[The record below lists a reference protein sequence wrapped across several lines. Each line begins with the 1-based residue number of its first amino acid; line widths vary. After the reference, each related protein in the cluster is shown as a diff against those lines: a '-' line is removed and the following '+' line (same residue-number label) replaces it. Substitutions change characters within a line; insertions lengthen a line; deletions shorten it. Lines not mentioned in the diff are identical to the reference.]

1 MPLTQTAQRRP
12 VTVAM
17 FFLGIALLGL
27 VALRH
32 IPIDFLPAIQIPE
45 LMVQTGYPGASAAEV
60 EAQVTDA
67 IESTLGT
74 VSGVRHSRSISRE
87 GMSLVRLEFY
97 WGTRVD
103 YALLEVREKLDA
115 VRGFLP
121 EGVERPTI
129 LRIDPSTEAI
139 MTIAISRRATVDSS
153 GKNSQHKGGTQNR
166 RTDYADPFQRQQ
178 SSSPAL
184 RPEQAS
190 PNLYQDAGSLYSQGE
205 AGYRASPP
213 AVGLALPPQAERE
226 LAELREFADLLVRRR
241 LEQIDGIAQAV
252 VAGGAE
258 REIQV
263 AADPDRLAAHRL
275 GLEELRL
282 ALQNANVHYSGGTL
296 RQGVFRYAFRTI
308 SELEDVAAIG
318 EVALRTPGGQLVRIA
333 DLAQVREGFAE
344 RQGLTRLNGE
354 EAILLFVR
362 KEAGANTV
370 AVSDR
375 VQAVLELLRHEYP
388 VIEMQVIFA
397 QAGFIRQSISDIEQ
411 AIFWGALLAFLVLF
425 LFLRDTRYPLLIG
438 LATPFSILGT
448 IVLMYFAGISFNIIS
463 LTGLALGIGMVG
475 DNAIIVVENYSR
487 LREQGLGV
495 RAAVLQGAQELN
507 LTVTAATLTNVA
519 VFLPVIF
526 VRGIAQKLFLQMSLT
541 MTFALLASL
550 LVAITLVPAL
560 LVRLGSRP
568 GRRPLTAS
576 LAPLAALQRHFARLY
591 SRFLEGYLRLL
602 RWCLRHRAQVL
613 LLTTLIS
620 LAAGLSAFFIDARP
634 APDIDQSRFAF
645 ELKMARGT
653 AFAVTMA
660 ASARI
665 EALLLELP
673 CAEAVVAD
681 IGISTREDYFSLLQA
696 DLDRSRIEVKLRPG
710 WSVEA
715 AVAMARRALESLQP
729 ELDGSVG
736 SLTLKRR
743 TTTFERILQPGEE
756 DVEIRVLGRD
766 LAMCA
771 RIARELEGR
780 LRRAGGLADLQTV
793 SERGGPELR
802 IQLHQ
807 DRLGRYGLEASGVI
821 AEVSAFLRG
830 TTATWLADFDRRVPV
845 RLGVLRREGENP
857 VDRVLRQPLG
867 PVPLS
872 ELAEVR
878 HGEGLSEIYHDNLQ
892 RVVLLRANTARLG
905 LLTTVSEI
913 KAVAAAMPLPTG
925 YAVRTGGQV
934 EEMADSFRSLLIII
948 LLAFFLVYMIL
959 ASEYESVLYP
969 LVVLL
974 TTPLAL
980 VGAILAIWAAG
991 QSYNIM
997 SIIGLVIML
1006 GAIDN
1011 DTVIAIDLII
1021 ANRRS
1026 GMALHEA
1033 VLEGMRRRLR
1043 PIVMSTL
1050 TTVLG
1055 LIPLL
1060 FGAGT
1065 GLELAAAISYPIAGG
1080 LLASTLAAMFVDPV
1094 LYTWFDR
1101 IKESHDR

>member
-1 MPLTQTAQRRP
+1 MQTAQ
-12 VTVAM
+12 VS
-17 FFLGIALLGL
+17 
-27 VALRH
+27 
-32 IPIDFLPAIQIPE
+32 E
-45 LMVQTGYPGASAAEV
+45 
-60 EAQVTDA
+60 
-67 IESTLGT
+67 
-74 VSGVRHSRSISRE
+74 SGV
-87 GMSLVRLEFY
+87 G
-97 WGTRVD
+97 
-103 YALLEVREKLDA
+103 
-115 VRGFLP
+115 
-121 EGVERPTI
+121 
-129 LRIDPSTEAI
+129 
-139 MTIAISRRATVDSS
+139 
-153 GKNSQHKGGTQNR
+153 Q
-166 RTDYADPFQRQQ
+166 
-178 SSSPAL
+178 
-184 RPEQAS
+184 
-190 PNLYQDAGSLYSQGE
+190 
-205 AGYRASPP
+205 
-213 AVGLALPPQAERE
+213 GLAPQEEWE

-263 AADPDRLAAHRL
+263 AADPDRLAANGL

-296 RQGVFRYAFRTI
+296 KQGVFRYAFRTV
-308 SELEDVAAIG
+308 SELESLDAIG
-318 EVALRTPGGQLVRIA
+318 GVALRTPAGQLVRIA

-375 VQAVLELLRHEYP
+375 VQAVLELLRQEYP
-388 VIEMQVIFA
+388 AIEMQVIFA
-397 QAGFIRQSISDIEQ
+397 QAGFIRKSISDIEQ

-425 LFLRDTRYPLLIG
+425 LFLGNPRYPLLIG
-438 LATPFSILGT
+438 LVTPFSIMGT
-448 IVLMYFAGISFNIIS
+448 LVLMYFAGISFNIIS

-495 RAAVLQGAQELN
+495 RAAVLQGARELN
-507 LTVTAATLTNVA
+507 LTVTAATFTNVA
-519 VFLPVIF
+519 IFLPVIF

-541 MTFALLASL
+541 MTFSLLASL

-560 LVRLGSRP
+560 LVRMESRLVR
-568 GRRPLTAS
+568 GRTNQAEREPHEMQHDIRLREQGRPEIPDRGDGTPQLEILLWSDEESLQENQGREKTAGTWPRRTAI
-576 LAPLAALQRHFARLY
+576 LFGPLAVLQKQFARFY
-591 SRFLEGYLRLL
+591 VRFLERYLCLL
-602 RWCLRHRAQVL
+602 RWCLHHRAQVL
-613 LLTTLIS
+613 LITTLIS

-645 ELKMARGT
+645 ELKMPRGT

-660 ASARI
+660 VSARI
-665 EALLLELP
+665 EGLLREID
-673 CAEAVVAD
+673 CTEAVVAD
-681 IGISTREDYFSLLQA
+681 IGISTREDYYSLLQA

-715 AVAMARRALESLQP
+715 AVAMARRVLEPLQP
-729 ELDGSVG
+729 ELDSMGGV
-736 SLTLKRR
+736 LALKRR

-756 DVEIRVLGRD
+756 DVEIRVLGKD

-771 RIARELEGR
+771 RIARELEGQ

-793 SERGGPELR
+793 AERGGPELR

-807 DRLGRYGLEASGVI
+807 DRLGRYGLEASGVV
-821 AEVSAFLRG
+821 AEVGAFLRG

-857 VDRVLRQPLG
+857 VDRALRQRHG

-872 ELAEVR
+872 ELAQVR
-878 HGEGLSEIYHDNLQ
+878 MGEGLSEIYHDNQQ
-892 RVVLLRANTARLG
+892 RAVLLRANTGRLG
-905 LLTTVSEI
+905 LLTTVKDIET
-913 KAVAAAMPLPTG
+913 VAAAMPLPAG
-925 YAVRTGGQV
+925 YAIRTGGQV

-948 LLAFFLVYMIL
+948 LLAFFLVYIIL

-980 VGAILAIWAAG
+980 VGAFLAIWAAG

-1026 GMALHEA
+1026 GMELEEA

-1050 TTVLG
+1050 TTILG

-1060 FGAGT
+1060 IGAGT
-1065 GLELAAAISYPIAGG
+1065 GLELAAAISYPVGGG

-1101 IKESHDR
+1101 VKESHDR